1 MHGAFSL
8 GVFLLWKFVIILYII
23 IIYFREKVPP
33 SIFLPNVMILYF
45 LKRLPRIG
53 ALLRKNYPWFYLA
66 LNGIT
71 VGWYIGC
78 DSKKNFRKPQKTI
91 FCLICFL
98 YCVRLFQWYIWFK
111 LNIVS
116 KWNTS
121 RGSLKKWEF
130 FSVNDCFGNIRLHN
144 LQSN

>member
-78 DSKKNFRKPQKTI
+78 DSKKKLQKTSKNNFLFNLFFILCSFIPVVYLVQTKHCQQMKYVTWFSEKVGI
-91 FCLICFL
+91 FF
-98 YCVRLFQWYIWFK
+98 
-111 LNIVS
+111 N
-116 KWNTS
+116 
-121 RGSLKKWEF
+121 
-130 FSVNDCFGNIRLHN
+130 
-144 LQSN
+144 